1 MAERE
6 KLTLS
11 AKKEHKNQRDLAEV
25 RDRDLVIED
34 LRSEIDELNRQIDS
48 SKSVVISNCDSRV
61 KNGI

>member
-1 MAERE
+1 M
-6 KLTLS
+6 S